1 MPLPLIPIVLGAANL
16 VRMVAPKVAQTLIKR
31 GVAKKA
37 SQSVVKKA
45 GKNIP
50 KATKTQA
57 EKLVK
62 PPVQMS
68 KTAREAADKFKKG
81 YKQKNPKNKYSSTE
95 NKKIAQ
101 KAIRSKPKSS
111 AKNTSPAKAPTKLT
125 KTQKAALGTA
135 GIAIPTYLATRGEDA
150 KNVREGFDKI
160 LDKGKNKPIASNKN
174 KPIAPIK
181 KKSTKLDPK
190 AISKADAQTADE
202 VGAKKM
208 KPISK
213 TVSPKPNYNERLGP
227 REEGKTITTKKK
239 TAAEKYGP
247 FSEEAGKEWFKK
259 NLGIDVTYEY
269 PEDPDS
275 VEAMKK
281 GGRIK
286 KNMKKKKAKTKAK
299 KRIALRGYGA
309 ALRGF

>member
-1 MPLPLIPIVLGAANL
+1 MPLPLIPIVLGASNL
-16 VRMVAPKVAQTLIKR
+16 LRMVAPTVAKKLIKR
-31 GVAKKA
+31 GVARASKKTP
-37 SQSVVKKA
+37 K
-45 GKNIP
+45 KNIP
-50 KATKTQA
+50 RATKQ
-57 EKLVK
+57 EL
-62 PPVQMS
+62 S
-68 KTAREAADKFKKG
+68 
-81 YKQKNPKNKYSSTE
+81 N
-95 NKKIAQ
+95 AQ
-101 KAIRSKPKSS
+101 KEAQKTMRAAQQATRARGRPPRKSKLKQDSKPKQDL
-111 AKNTSPAKAPTKLT
+111 KPTKLT

-135 GIAIPTYLATRGEDA
+135 GVAIPTYLATRGKDA

-160 LDKGKNKPIASNKN
+160 LDKGKN

-213 TVSPKPNYNERLGP
+213 TVSPKPAYNERLGP

-299 KRIALRGYGA
+299 KRVALRGYGA

>member
-1 MPLPLIPIVLGAANL
+1 MPLPLIPIVLGASNL
-16 VRMVAPKVAQTLIKR
+16 LRMVAPTVAKKLIKR
-31 GVAKKA
+31 GVARASKKTP
-37 SQSVVKKA
+37 K
-45 GKNIP
+45 KNIP
-50 KATKTQA
+50 RATKQ
-57 EKLVK
+57 EL
-62 PPVQMS
+62 S
-68 KTAREAADKFKKG
+68 
-81 YKQKNPKNKYSSTE
+81 N
-95 NKKIAQ
+95 AQ
-101 KAIRSKPKSS
+101 KEAQKTMRAAQQATRVRSRPPRKSKPKQDSKPKQNS
-111 AKNTSPAKAPTKLT
+111 KPKQDSKPTKLT
-125 KTQKAALGTA
+125 KTQKVALGTA
-135 GIAIPTYLATRGEDA
+135 GVAIPTYLATRGEDA

-160 LDKGKNKPIASNKN
+160 LNKGQKKAVTSNNKKQT

-181 KKSTKLDPK
+181 KKPTKLDSN
-190 AISKADAQTADE
+190 AIRKADAQTADE

-208 KPISK
+208 KP
-213 TVSPKPNYNERLGP
+213 VSPKPNYNERLGP
-227 REEGKTITTKKK
+227 REQGKTITTKKK

-286 KNMKKKKAKTKAK
+286 KKTKIK
-299 KRIALRGYGA
+299 KRAALRGYGK

>member
-101 KAIRSKPKSS
+101 KAIKSKSKLS
-111 AKNTSPAKAPTKLT
+111 AKNTTPPKTPTKLT
-125 KTQKAALGTA
+125 KTQKGALGVA
-135 GIAIPTYLATRGEDA
+135 SVAIPTYLATRGKDA

-160 LDKGKNKPIASNKN
+160 LDKGQKKPIE
-174 KPIAPIK
+174 PIK

-190 AISKADAQTADE
+190 AISKADATTADE

-213 TVSPKPNYNERLGP
+213 TVSPKPDYNERLGP

-259 NLGIDVTYEY
+259 NLGIDVKYEY